1 MNWLQSIIELFTRL
15 SVTTIAAW
23 VALVQV
29 VREAIP
35 LVKTT
40 LDTMALPPAASM
52 TSLGVWTA
60 VLAALLLWVWL
71 SGDARL
77 KLTATLYGRWRQAAG
92 ASMINL
98 NQTDPVA
105 FYSSLKNVVSVRWSG
120 WAKPVSV
127 RVRGT
132 AGIVTVGLQ
141 IQFLRDLQSL
151 TGGKE
156 KYVCSFKNLGRGW
169 LEAKAVGRLTSKI
182 EASMLKTLEELELI
196 AVVRPSV
203 FDESTVINVSEESTP
218 VESITWAVND
228 GGMLRPD
235 EKQALA
241 SSLAE
246 ARGGDWL
253 VSSTPDGMVK
263 ASRVQADGP
272 VIMEEDGNGGYKAS
286 EATPDWMREQQ
297 ARMSGQAGGQPYGGA
312 ARNAGYFGYGYGQT
326 QPGTQWAGHGQGNSQ
341 YNQPNGDKFRGGK
354 PANVNYV
361 NLDN

>member
-40 LDTMALPPAASM
+40 LDTMALPPVASM
-52 TSLGVWTA
+52 TSLGVWSA

-98 NQTDPVA
+98 DQTDPVA
-105 FYSSLKNVVSVRWSG
+105 FYSSLRNVVSVRWSG

-132 AGIVTVGLQ
+132 AGIVTVGKQ
-141 IQFLRDLQSL
+141 IQFLRDLQAL

-156 KYVCSFKNLGRGW
+156 RYVCSFKNLGRGW
-169 LEAKAVGRLTSKI
+169 LEAKAVGRFTSKM
-182 EASMLKTLEELELI
+182 EASMLTTLEELELI

-218 VESITWAVND
+218 VESITWAVSD
-228 GGMLRPD
+228 GGMLSPV
-235 EKQALA
+235 EKQTLAEAL
-241 SSLAE
+241 SE
-246 ARGGDWL
+246 ARGGEWL
-253 VSSTPDGMVK
+253 VSSAPDGKAK
-263 ASRVQADGP
+263 ASRMQPAGPRVMDVTGDGSY
-272 VIMEEDGNGGYKAS
+272 VDS
-286 EATPDWMREQQ
+286 EAVPDWIREQE
-297 ARMSGQAGGQPYGGA
+297 ARARVEGQRPHVA
-312 ARNAGYFGYGYGQT
+312 YGQQSGYT
-326 QPGTQWAGHGQGNSQ
+326 TASG
-341 YNQPNGDKFRGGK
+341 GDREPDATGDQRRSDERTWRGGK
-354 PANVNYV
+354 PEGMSYV
-361 NLDN
+361 NLQ